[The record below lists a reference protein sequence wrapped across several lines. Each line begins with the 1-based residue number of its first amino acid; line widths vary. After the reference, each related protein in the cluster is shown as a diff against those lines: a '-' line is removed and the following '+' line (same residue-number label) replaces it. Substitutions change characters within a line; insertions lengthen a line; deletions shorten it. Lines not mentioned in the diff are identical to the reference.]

1 MMVKS
6 KVRTLREELG
16 YTQAD
21 LAEHSNLS
29 IRTIQR
35 LESGQSVPKG
45 HTLKVLAQTLGV
57 DSNELQPQKVADRK
71 ESKEE
76 NLKLKMINLAT
87 LCFLG
92 IPFGNLIV
100 PFTLW
105 KKYREN
111 PLVDEVG
118 RKILNFQILWTICAV
133 LILIFSPFLQD
144 LIMAPFSLM
153 LVLSLIAV
161 GINLLVIFRTA
172 NALANENYD
181 ILPLKIQFL

>member
-1 MMVKS
+1 MMIKS

-16 YTQAD
+16 FTQAE
-21 LAEHSNLS
+21 LAEHTNLS

-35 LESGQSVPKG
+35 VESGQSIPKG
-45 HTLKVLAQTLGV
+45 HTLQMLSQVLGVEKNELRQEQSTAQTDV
-57 DSNELQPQKVADRK
+57 N
-71 ESKEE
+71 EE
-76 NLKLKMINLAT
+76 NLKLKLINLAT

-105 KKYREN
+105 KKYRSY

-118 RKILNFQILWTICAV
+118 RKILNFQIFWTLCTV

-153 LVLSLIAV
+153 LVLSLIAIGV
-161 GINLLVIFRTA
+161 NLVFIFKTA
-172 NALANENYD
+172 NALTREDYD
-181 ILPLKIQFL
+181 IYPLKIQFL

>member
-35 LESGQSVPKG
+35 LESGKSVPKG

-57 DSNELQPQKVADRK
+57 DSNELQQQKTVDRK
-71 ESKEE
+71 DRKEE

-92 IPFGNLIV
+92 IPFGNLII
-100 PFTLW
+100 PFILW
-105 KKYREN
+105 QKHRES
-111 PLVDEVG
+111 PLIDEVG
-118 RKILNFQILWTICAV
+118 RKILNFQILWTICTV
-133 LILIFSPFLQD
+133 LILILSPFLQD
-144 LIMAPFSLM
+144 YITAPFSLM
-153 LVLSLIAV
+153 LVLSLMAV
-161 GINLLVIFRTA
+161 GVNLIVIFRTA
-172 NALANENYD
+172 NALVREDYD
-181 ILPLKIQFL
+181 ILPLKFRFL